1 MLEVF
6 TVASSLVSVVVESLI
21 ISAISLSWSPTFSRS
36 NFIALLTGVPC
47 PFVVF
52 LFSFLYICFISY
64 ARSSKAD
71 IFRSASMMLGILHL
85 VGKNSTALLSLVPLV
100 LGI

>member
-21 ISAISLSWSPTFSRS
+21 ISAISLSWSPTFSQS
-36 NFIALLTGVPC
+36 DSIPLLTY

-71 IFRSASMMLGILHL
+71 ICRSALVLLGILHL